1 MDQIPQYLHL
11 WIIFCT
17 LFSAAITQDRV
28 VLNIE
33 FKIYEEQRVGSPIG
47 NVAAESN
54 IGNDNGYTF
63 TILDNTDDK
72 QVKSKIHLNSTTGE
86 LATAKVINRETE
98 CSFETVCDISFEV
111 AANGYLYRVLSVK
124 ISILDMNDNTPKFE
138 ESNKH
143 FELSESKP
151 VDYEITLT
159 PATDLDMGENNGV
172 VGYEFSPFSSNTEDF
187 SLKYEKSGSAESLS
201 LVLVNTL
208 DHETKENYRLL
219 ILAKDAG
226 VPIRTGTLTVSI
238 DVLDENDNKPQF
250 LDPVLNVTV
259 TEDIAVGKVI
269 VALQAKDIDSGKNGE
284 VFYQLKKDQT
294 ADILDSFEVNENTGE
309 LSVAAKLD
317 YDRDAAHKTILIVA
331 TDKGDYPQSS
341 TATVYLTVIDVG
353 NNPPQITLTFLEPE
367 ISPNVILV
375 SENSPMNKTVVHVNV
390 EDTDT
395 GQNGNVTC
403 LTYNTYLGMK
413 EVTSSNGRKG
423 YKVFVQH
430 LLNRESMDKHNVTV
444 TCIDGGDME
453 SSVAFVVSVKDENDN
468 FPIFST
474 YIYKASVLENV
485 TYGAEIIRVNATDA
499 DVDDNGRVTFAIA
512 NDSATDFEVEEN
524 TGIIRA
530 RKSFDRETEAQEVF
544 KVLAMDHGKTPKTST
559 ATVMLNIL
567 DVNDVVPKFT
577 VMDPFEVKENLPPN
591 TYVNTVTATDN
602 DLGDNKK
609 LTFYLIP
616 NINGDVIPFDVFE
629 DGRIH
634 TNRELDREYKN
645 KYEFEVGV
653 RDHGIPSLN
662 SSVKVTVNVQ
672 DINDETPYFIF
683 PNSKAD
689 NNTVVT
695 LNKVSESLFTTVVAA
710 DNDDGINKEVMYFI
724 ADGNNEDIFS
734 LDSQSGNMYIVKY
747 VPLTADKTYFLT
759 LSVYDKGQPSL
770 FSKETLQVT
779 LRYTNV
785 TAVGP
790 TDEGLSNNNI
800 IIVVTVVCIT
810 VLLSVTIITVICI
823 IRRNDITKCGSKSKM
838 FPQNLI
844 RRRSK
849 PGASQQL
856 ANDKVYP
863 EALQPKNKK
872 EVSFSLEDG
881 ESFTSLNQSMK
892 EKVGFILLL
901 MCKQK
906 CVP

>member
-1 MDQIPQYLHL
+1 MERIWHFRCL
-11 WIIFCT
+11 WIIFCA
-17 LFSAAITQDRV
+17 LFSAVFAQDRV
-28 VLNIE
+28 ILNIE
-33 FKIYEEQRVGSPIG
+33 FNIYEEQRIGSPIG

-54 IGNDNGYTF
+54 IGNDKGYTF

-111 AANGYLYRVLSVK
+111 AANGDASYRVLSVK

-138 ESNKH
+138 ESYKH

-151 VDYEITLT
+151 VNYEITLT

-172 VGYEFSPFSSNTEDF
+172 VGYEFSPFSTNTAYF
-187 SLKYEKSGSAESLS
+187 SLEYEKSGNSESLS
-201 LVLVNTL
+201 LVLVKAL
-208 DHETKENYRLL
+208 DHETVENYRLL
-219 ILAKDAG
+219 VLAKDAG
-226 VPIRTGTLTVSI
+226 VPIRTGTLTISI
-238 DVLDENDNKPQF
+238 DVLDENDNKPKF
-250 LDPVLNVTV
+250 FDPVLNVTV

-284 VFYQLKKDQT
+284 VFYQLKRDQT
-294 ADILDSFEVNENTGE
+294 ADILDSFEVTESTGE
-309 LSVAAKLD
+309 LSVTANLD
-317 YDRDAAHKTILIVA
+317 YERDAAHKTILIVA
-331 TDKGDYPQSS
+331 MDKGDNPQSS
-341 TATVYLTVIDVG
+341 TATVYLTIIDVG
-353 NNPPQITLTFLEPE
+353 NNPPQISLTFLEPE

-375 SENSPMNKTVVHVNV
+375 SENAPMNKTVVHVSV

-395 GQNGNVTC
+395 GQNGNITC
-403 LTYNTYLGMK
+403 LTYNTYFGMK

-499 DVDDNGRVTFAIA
+499 DIDDNGRVTFAIP
-512 NDSATDFEVEEN
+512 NESTTDFEVEEN
-524 TGIIRA
+524 TGIVRT
-530 RKSFDRETEAQEVF
+530 RKSFDRETVAQEVF
-544 KVLAMDHGKTPKTST
+544 KVLAIDNGETPKTST

-567 DVNDVVPKFT
+567 DVNDCVPKFT
-577 VMDPFEVKENLPPN
+577 VMDPFEVKENSPPN
-591 TYVNTVTATDN
+591 TYVDTVTATDN

-609 LTFYLIP
+609 LAYYLIP
-616 NINGDVIPFDVFE
+616 NVNGDVIPFDVFE

-634 TNRELDREYKN
+634 TNRELDREKMP
-645 KYEFEVGV
+645 KYELEVGV
-653 RDHGIPSLN
+653 RDHGVPSLN
-662 SSVKVTVNVQ
+662 SSVKVTVDVQ
-672 DINDETPYFIF
+672 DLNDETPYFIF
-683 PNSKAD
+683 PNSIAE

-695 LNKVSESLFTTVVAA
+695 LNKVSEKPFTTVLAH

-724 ADGNNEDIFS
+724 ANGNKEDIFS
-734 LDSQSGNMYIVKY
+734 IESESGSMYIVKY
-747 VPLTADKTYFLT
+747 VSLTADKTYVLT

-770 FSKETLQVT
+770 FSKETLHVT

-785 TAVGP
+785 TAVEP

-823 IRRNDITKCGSKSKM
+823 IRRNDITKCGAKSKM

-844 RRRSK
+844 KRKQK
-849 PGASQQL
+849 PSANQQL

-863 EALQPKNKK
+863 EALQPKKQK

-881 ESFTSLNQSMK
+881 DSFTCLNQSMK
-892 EKVGFILLL
+892 EKVGLISF
-901 MCKQK
+901 
-906 CVP
+906 